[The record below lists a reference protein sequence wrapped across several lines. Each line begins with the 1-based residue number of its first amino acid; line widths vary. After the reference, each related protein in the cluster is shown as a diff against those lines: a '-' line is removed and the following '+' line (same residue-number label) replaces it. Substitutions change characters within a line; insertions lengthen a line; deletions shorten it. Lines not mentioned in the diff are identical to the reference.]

1 MPVYLGYI
9 SPMESFLTGNQASY
23 TVNKIFIIH
32 VMHMILGIII
42 LFVSYAFINL
52 YLNRKHSVHVTTA
65 EKNNPSKNM
74 FSLKTLM
81 VVGVIT
87 LTLTLIIIYFQIKA
101 QPFPI
106 GSVIT
111 SFLLTLINLYFA
123 SKPYIV
129 DYFLLLLR
137 QKQTSYE
144 MFFPVVR
151 LPIKINNQVN
161 VIGWSILDKYWLCYI
176 LHHHAVRCSTKIK
189 TAVKSWINLSRLY
202 QL

>member
-1 MPVYLGYI
+1 
-9 SPMESFLTGNQASY
+9 MESFLTGNQASY

-42 LFVSYAFINL
+42 LFLSYAFINL
-52 YLNRKHSVHVTTA
+52 YISRKHSVHVTSA

-81 VVGVIT
+81 MVGVIT
-87 LTLTLIIIYFQIKA
+87 LTLTLIIIYYQNKA

-106 GSVIT
+106 GFIIT
-111 SFLLTLINLYFA
+111 SFLLTLVNLYFA

-137 QKQTSYE
+137 RKQTNYE
-144 MFFPVVR
+144 MFLPVVR
-151 LPIKINNQVN
+151 LPNNQVD
-161 VIGWSILDKYWLCYI
+161 VIG
-176 LHHHAVRCSTKIK
+176 
-189 TAVKSWINLSRLY
+189 
-202 QL
+202 